1 VGVVLSLFISGAA
14 PYLAGQRA
22 VGLAWFLGIFLLQA
36 FGAVWLASRWLPGVV
51 PGYVIGVVVFVLWVI
66 MLVKSYRPL
75 RRLNARTWVAF
86 VILAVTLPF
95 IESAFSLVLIHP
107 FAIPT
112 GGMSPTIQGRLKR
125 EDGKESDG
133 DRLWVEKYAYWFNG
147 PRRGDIVVFKA
158 EGLNVP
164 SLADQYYVKRVVG
177 LPGDVLTIRNGR
189 LCNHGKPV
197 SEPAVL
203 ARMVIKNPPGVNPP
217 LLPDLDLTHPDHTK
231 PGFLVPP
238 GHYFV
243 IGDNTGNSYDSRFW
257 GTVPERNI
265 IGRVSKVYWPLN
277 RAGRIE

>member
-1 VGVVLSLFISGAA
+1 LS
-14 PYLAGQRA
+14 
-22 VGLAWFLGIFLLQA
+22 A
-36 FGAVWLASRWLPGVV
+36 FWLASRWLPGIV
-51 PGYVIGVVVFVLWVI
+51 PGFVVGAVAIVLWIV
-66 MLVKSYRPL
+66 MLVKSCRRLP
-75 RRLNARTWVAF
+75 RLNARTWLVLL
-86 VILAVTLPF
+86 ILAVTLPF
-95 IESAFSLVLIHP
+95 IESAFSLVLVHP

-125 EDGKESDG
+125 MDGSESKG

-147 PRRGDIVVFKA
+147 PRRGDIVVFKS

-164 SLADQYYVKRVVG
+164 LLADQYYVKRVVG
-177 LPGDVLTIRNGR
+177 LPGDELTIRDGR
-189 LCNHGKPV
+189 LINHGKPV

-203 ARMVIKNPPGVNPP
+203 ARMVIAKPPGANPS
-217 LLPDLDLTHPDHTK
+217 LLPDLDPTHPDHTQ

-243 IGDNTGNSYDSRFW
+243 IGDNTGNIYDSRFW

-265 IGRVSKVYWPLN
+265 IGRVSKLYWPLD

>member
-1 VGVVLSLFISGAA
+1 MVLSLFISGAA

-22 VGLAWFLGIFLLQA
+22 VSAAWFLGIFLLQA

-51 PGYVIGVVVFVLWVI
+51 PGFVIGAVVFVLWVI
-66 MLVKSYRPL
+66 MLVKSCRPVP
-75 RRLNARTWVAF
+75 RLSSKALLVF
-86 VILAVTLPF
+86 IVFAVVLPVGQRMLVRVVVQ
-95 IESAFSLVLIHP
+95 SFS
-107 FAIPT
+107 IPT
-112 GGMSPTIQGRLKR
+112 RGMSSTIQGRLKR
-125 EDGKESDG
+125 MDGSESKG

-147 PRRGDIVVFKA
+147 PRRGDIVVFKS

-177 LPGDVLTIRNGR
+177 LPGDVLTIRDGR
-189 LCNHGKPV
+189 LCKHGKPV

-203 ARMVIKNPPGVNPP
+203 ARMVITNPPGVNPP
-217 LLPDLDLTHPDHTK
+217 LLSDLDPTHPDRTK

-243 IGDNTGNSYDSRFW
+243 IGDNTGNSLDSRFW

-265 IGRVSKVYWPLN
+265 IGRVSKLYWPLD